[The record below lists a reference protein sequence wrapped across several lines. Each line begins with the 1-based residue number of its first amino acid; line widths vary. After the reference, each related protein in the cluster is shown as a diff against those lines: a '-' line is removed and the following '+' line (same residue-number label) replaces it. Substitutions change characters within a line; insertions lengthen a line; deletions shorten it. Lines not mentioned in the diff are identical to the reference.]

1 MDKGGILSMKFV
13 IINAILI
20 WMPVFFA
27 ILTIVLIIF
36 VIKKFYNK

>member
-1 MDKGGILSMKFV
+1 MKFAIKNV
-13 IINAILI
+13 ILT

-27 ILTIVLIIF
+27 ILTIILIIF